1 MQIRQVLIKDFRC
14 IEKLE
19 WSPKSDLNCILG
31 SGDIGKST
39 ILDAIELTLSPKRA
53 AFYDSDFPRNDIT
66 KTIEIHVTVG
76 ELPKEVF
83 DEKRMGLYLRGWT
96 SSGIINDEPTENDEP
111 VVTIRLTVNESLD
124 PTWEVITD
132 RRPPRPISTPERALF
147 GLVRLGSETDSI
159 FAWGQYSLLTRMSLS
174 SASVSEKL
182 TQAYRQARDL
192 IKDNPVAEITD
203 AALRARI
210 ASISFGAYVG
220 SEFSAGLDTQKIST
234 SLATLTLHNEGVPI
248 KMSGLGTRRLTA
260 LAIQRLAVPEGGII
274 LIDEFENGLEPH
286 RVRHALKVLRD
297 QIAVDKVGKG
307 QVILTTHSSITV
319 EELKP
324 QQLAI
329 VCKKGTE
336 TKVCT
341 PPDEMQPLIRSSSQA
356 FLGRKI
362 IVCEGKTE
370 IGLIRGLRDFWAS
383 RHENEPMEYHGTVLA
398 NGEGSNSPARAL
410 QLARLGYEVC
420 IFVDSDVPLSDANR
434 TELGAAGVLI
444 FEWPDKSSTEDILFK
459 DISSEGAQSLLE
471 IAYKESGDAS
481 LVITIIA
488 NAAGSTTIPTDPN
501 CRTWRKFG
509 KSSIDFRMIMA
520 SAINAKKYFK
530 RIEPAEE
537 VGMVLSAELRA
548 GGRMLAS
555 TTLDLV
561 ENWAYDL

>member
-1 MQIRQVLIKDFRC
+1 MQIRQVIIKDFRC

-19 WSPKSDLNCILG
+19 WKPQSDLNCILG
-31 SGDIGKST
+31 SGDVGKST
-39 ILDAIELTLSPKRA
+39 VLDAIEFTLSPKRT
-53 AFYDSDFPRNDIT
+53 AFYDTDFPNSDIS

-96 SSGIINDEPTENDEP
+96 NSGVINDEPTEDDEP
-111 VVTIRLTVNESLD
+111 VVTIRLMVSGSLD

-132 RRPPRPISTPERALF
+132 RRPPRPITTPERALF
-147 GLVRLGSETDSI
+147 GLVRLGSEIDSV
-159 FAWGQYSLLTRMSLS
+159 FAWGQYSLLAKMSPNI
-174 SASVSEKL
+174 ASVAGNL

-192 IKDNPVAEITD
+192 VKDNPVAEITD
-203 AALRARI
+203 AASRARI

-220 SEFSAGLDTQKIST
+220 SEFSAGLDTQKVST
-234 SLATLTLHNEGVPI
+234 SLSTLTLHDEGVPI

-286 RVRHALKVLRD
+286 RIRHVLKILRD
-297 QIAVDKVGKG
+297 QVAAAKDGKG
-307 QVILTTHSSITV
+307 QVILTTHSSITI

-324 QQLAI
+324 QQLAV

-341 PPDEMQPLIRSSSQA
+341 PDNELQSLIRASSQA

-383 RHENEPMEYHGTVLA
+383 RHDNEPMEYHGTVLA
-398 NGEGSNSPARAL
+398 DGGGSNGPSRAL

-420 IFVDSDVPLSDANR
+420 LFVDSDVPLSDANR
-434 TELGAAGVLI
+434 TELGTAGILI
-444 FEWPDKSSTEDILFK
+444 FEWPDKSSTEDILFR
-459 DISSEGAQSLLE
+459 DIGPDGVQSLLE
-471 IAYKESGDAS
+471 IAYKESGDTS
-481 LVITIIA
+481 SVITIIA
-488 NAAGSTTIPTDPN
+488 KASGSTTIPTDPN
-501 CRTWRKFG
+501 CRTWGKFG
-509 KSSIDFRMIMA
+509 KSPADFRMIIG
-520 SAINAKKYFK
+520 SSIKAKKSFK
-530 RIEPAEE
+530 KIEPAEE
-537 VGMVLSAELRA
+537 VGMVLSAELSA
-548 GGRMLAS
+548 GGIMSAS

-561 ENWAYDL
+561 EQWAYDL